1 MQLSLHTDYALRL
14 LMLLA
19 AEPDRLHT
27 IEEVARRY
35 RISRTHLMKIAMVL
49 VEQGWVHSVRGRGG
63 GLRLA
68 RPSAQITVGAV
79 VRQTEERLLP
89 LDCLGP
95 TPSGCV
101 VASGCRLK
109 RVFGEA
115 IGAFMA
121 VLDGCT
127 LEQVAG
133 TPEMANRLLHLLSV
147 SAAADGPPS
156 R

>member
-49 VEQGWVHSVRGRGG
+49 VERGWVHSVRGRGG

-68 RPSAQITVGAV
+68 RPAAQISIGAV
-79 VRQTEERLLP
+79 VRHTEERLLP

-101 VASGCRLK
+101 VANGCRLK

-115 IGAFMA
+115 INAFMA
-121 VLDGCT
+121 VLDACT

-133 TPEMANRLLHLLSV
+133 APEVAHRLIHLLSV
-147 SAAADGPPS
+147 AASADEQPA